1 MKIKALIRIIIWTV
15 ISILLASIF
24 ALALAGQL
32 TNLTR
37 RLGIMRYDDTDYQT
51 GSGTV
56 LDYGGVTGIDIEW
69 VGGTVIISKNT
80 AEDEIDIRE
89 SAAKDLEEWQN
100 MRYKVENGIL
110 YIKYTAPKNYEIWK
124 TCPSKQL
131 NLKIPP
137 SLITNL
143 ETVNISSTS
152 ANVSITA
159 LSANSIKID
168 SVSGKTQ
175 LDKCLAQSMD
185 LKSVSGNIILRLPSN
200 HNGFELDFSTVAG
213 KLNTSLE
220 MKNISENVYRYK
232 NGECTITVSS
242 EMGYLEI
249 KE

>member
-37 RLGIMRYDDTDYQT
+37 RLGIMKYDDTNFT
-51 GSGTV
+51 AGSGTIA
-56 LDYGGVTGIDIEW
+56 DYGAITGINIEW

-80 AEDEIDIRE
+80 AEDEIEIRE
-89 SAAKDLEEWQN
+89 SAAKQLEEWQN
-100 MRYKVENGIL
+100 MRYKVENGVL

-137 SLITNL
+137 SLIGHL
-143 ETVNISSTS
+143 EKVDISSTS
-152 ANVSITA
+152 ANVSMTAVSADSITV
-159 LSANSIKID
+159 D

-175 LDKCLAQSMD
+175 LDRCRADSLD
-185 LKSVSGNIILRLPSN
+185 LKSVSGNIIVRLPSN

-220 MKNISENVYRYK
+220 MKNLSENSYRFK
-232 NGECTITVSS
+232 NGECKITVSS
-242 EMGYLEI
+242 EMGSFEI